1 MIRRRRLPPGANRI
15 VLQDSSILQ
24 PAGLTILGNHLY
36 WIDRQQQM
44 IERVDKLTGDG
55 RTRVQGRLTS
65 LTSIHAAQTMDRQE
79 LGTEQN
85 CLHFLHKHVQLSE
98 GYSSFCLQKLTH
110 VPVTTEAVLTS
121 A

>member
-1 MIRRRRLPPGANRI
+1 MTWRRRLPPGANRI

-24 PAGLTILGNHLY
+24 PAGLTVLGDHLY

-44 IERVDKLTGDG
+44 IERVDKLSGDG
-55 RTRVQGRLTS
+55 RTRVQGRLAS
-65 LTSIHAAQTMDRQE
+65 LTSIHAAQTMDQRE
-79 LGTEQN
+79 LGTEHT
-85 CLHFLHKHVQLSE
+85 CLRFLNQPVQLSE
-98 GYSSFCLQKLTH
+98 GPSSFHLQKITP

>member
-1 MIRRRRLPPGANRI
+1 MTPSPPPGANRI

-24 PAGLTILGNHLY
+24 PAGLTVLGDHLY

-55 RTRVQGRLTS
+55 RTRVQGRLAY

-85 CLHFLHKHVQLSE
+85 RLYLRNKPVQLSD
-98 GYSSFCLQKLTH
+98 GPSSFHLQKITL